1 MSFIKTLDES
11 MKSLVF
17 AKFADFFELDDI
29 TKDIV
34 FFPKDVQMRK
44 IAEKRGS
51 DSVEF
56 IGLWRNGVEFDWT
69 RNNSPVAR
77 RGLSLQYTDAG
88 KSEMITAKAVPVKI
102 SYDMWFWTRCL
113 DTMMEATEAYLFWQ
127 FNNPNL
133 LLNYMD
139 QYPLEL
145 DLKFGPVI
153 DESQYAQIYEIGTYY
168 VSKMPIY
175 LDGWIFTSFDSK
187 TVLKII
193 LDVYVREGTSPNY
206 TDTLVNTFE
215 IVSEGSS

>member
-17 AKFADFFELDDI
+17 TKFGTYFGLTDI
-29 TKDIV
+29 DSDIV
-34 FFPKDVQMRK
+34 FFPKDIQMRK

-56 IGLWRNGVEFDWT
+56 IGLWRTGVEFDWA
-69 RNNSPVAR
+69 RNNSPIAR
-77 RGLSLQYTDAG
+77 RGLNLQYTDAG
-88 KSEMITAKAVPVKI
+88 RSEMIIAKAVPVKI

-113 DTMMEATEAYLFWQ
+113 DTMMTATESYLFWQ
-127 FNNPNL
+127 FSNPNL
-133 LLNYMD
+133 VLNYLD

-153 DESQYAQIYEIGTYY
+153 DESPLGQVYDKGTYF
-168 VSKMPIY
+168 VSRMPIY
-175 LDGWIFTSFDSK
+175 LDGWIFTTFTSK
-187 TVLKII
+187 TILTII
-193 LDVYVREGTSPNY
+193 LDVYVREGTDPNY